1 MAKIRNG
8 GPYIWATALPK
19 LLTGENS
26 CEWAA
31 WFKAQHE
38 GGSWARRQSDFDTT
52 KWLLNHTALLNEQR
66 NLWEERGYEVFIEGQ
81 NKFALRGRY
90 ATLAGKPD
98 LVVRKGDEVVVVDAK
113 TGRPGPS
120 HAVQVMV
127 YLYSLPRALTQY
139 RGLTLTGQVAYQD
152 HVVEV
157 PAVDEPFVRELGSLI
172 QRLASDTPA
181 RRVPSPGECRYCEV
195 TAADCAARVE
205 EELVEVGETGDF

>member
-1 MAKIRNG
+1 MANLRNG

-19 LLTGENS
+19 LLTGESS

-31 WFKAQHE
+31 WFKARHE
-38 GGSWARRQSDFDTT
+38 SGSWSRRPSDFDQAA
-52 KWLLNHTALLNEQR
+52 WLLAHTALLGEERQR
-66 NLWEERGYEVFIEGQ
+66 WEERGYEVFIEGQ
-81 NKFALRGRY
+81 NKFALRGRC

-98 LVVRKGDEVVVVDAK
+98 LVARRGDAITVVDAK
-113 TGRPGPS
+113 TGKPGPS

-152 HVVEV
+152 HQVEV
-157 PAVDEPFVRELGSLI
+157 PAVDEAFVRELGSLI
-172 QRLASDTPA
+172 QRLASETPA
-181 RRVPSPGECRYCEV
+181 RRVQSAAECRFCEI